1 MSKTSKADFKYFRA
15 KCEEVIDE
23 LSLRDWK
30 FYFSHADVDEAY
42 AWVRPD
48 SQAKQATVGLSV
60 DWTGTKVT
68 KEMLTYCA
76 KHEILHVLL
85 ADLVNIGK
93 NRTSTA
99 QEFETA
105 QHAIIRRLENWA

>member
-30 FYFSHADVDEAY
+30 YFYLHEDHVGSY

-48 SQAKQATVGLSV
+48 SEAKQATVGLSV
-60 DWTGTKVT
+60 DWSGSKVT

-85 ADLVNIGK
+85 ADLVEVGK
-93 NRTSTA
+93 VRQSTD
-99 QEFETA
+99 QDFSMA
-105 QHAIIRRLENWA
+105 QHAIIRRLENWN